1 MASNKKENFYRLAG
15 IFSVMELL
23 RPQAKWEM
31 YNNKIVKWE
40 DSRPQPTIEEIEKV
54 KKLAEEFE
62 DNIKPIF
69 LPEQIEKM
77 RALQRHENPDIKE
90 YIRK

>member
-1 MASNKKENFYRLAG
+1 MNTELQSNKY
-15 IFSVMELL
+15 
-23 RPQAKWEM
+23 
-31 YNNKIVKWE
+31 IVKRNFISKDE
-40 DSRPQPTIEEIEKV
+40 A

>member
-1 MASNKKENFYRLAG
+1 MKKMYYRLSG
-15 IFSVMELL
+15 IFTAMEML

-31 YNNKIVKWE
+31 YNNKFVKWE
-40 DSRPQPTIEEIEKV
+40 DPRPQPTMEEIEKV
-54 KKLAEEFE
+54 KKLAKEFE
-62 DNIKPIF
+62 DKVNPIF

-77 RALQRHENPDIKE
+77 EALQKHENPNIDK